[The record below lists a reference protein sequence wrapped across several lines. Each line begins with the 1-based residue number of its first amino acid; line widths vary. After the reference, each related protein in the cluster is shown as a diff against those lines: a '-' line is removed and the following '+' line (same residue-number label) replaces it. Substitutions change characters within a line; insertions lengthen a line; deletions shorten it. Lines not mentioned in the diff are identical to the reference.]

1 MKLFVALCDMYKQI
15 MFGLTWG
22 VKTNISKSKK
32 GLDHRKLQTK
42 NLQQTTFCHMNN
54 TSRFVWM
61 KNQIVIVL
69 ISLPF
74 VGGYRIII
82 LACLVVFEVV
92 DLEKETQ
99 TIIKARPE

>member
-1 MKLFVALCDMYKQI
+1 
-15 MFGLTWG
+15 
-22 VKTNISKSKK
+22 
-32 GLDHRKLQTK
+32 
-42 NLQQTTFCHMNN
+42 MNN
-54 TSRFVWM
+54 TSRFVRM

-74 VGGYRIII
+74 VGGYRIILVLV

-99 TIIKARPE
+99 RIIKARPE

>member
-1 MKLFVALCDMYKQI
+1 
-15 MFGLTWG
+15 
-22 VKTNISKSKK
+22 
-32 GLDHRKLQTK
+32 
-42 NLQQTTFCHMNN
+42 MNN
-54 TSRFVWM
+54 TSRFVRM

-99 TIIKARPE
+99 RIIKARPE

>member
-1 MKLFVALCDMYKQI
+1 
-15 MFGLTWG
+15 
-22 VKTNISKSKK
+22 
-32 GLDHRKLQTK
+32 
-42 NLQQTTFCHMNN
+42 MNN

-69 ISLPF
+69 ISLSF
-74 VGGYRIII
+74 VGGYRII

-99 TIIKARPE
+99 RIIKARPE

>member
-1 MKLFVALCDMYKQI
+1 
-15 MFGLTWG
+15 
-22 VKTNISKSKK
+22 
-32 GLDHRKLQTK
+32 
-42 NLQQTTFCHMNN
+42 MNDS
-54 TSRFVWM
+54 SRFVGM

-74 VGGYRIII
+74 VGGYRII

-99 TIIKARPE
+99 RIIKARPERFHGKLYHDGQAMAICTKGAFNNYVD

>member
-1 MKLFVALCDMYKQI
+1 
-15 MFGLTWG
+15 
-22 VKTNISKSKK
+22 
-32 GLDHRKLQTK
+32 
-42 NLQQTTFCHMNN
+42 MNDS
-54 TSRFVWM
+54 SRFVGM

-74 VGGYRIII
+74 VGGYRII

-99 TIIKARPE
+99 RIIKARPERFHGKLYHDGQAICTKGAFKNYVN